1 MESVLEKYQAPR
13 IATAPRGHL
22 VIILYDI
29 IIKALDRAVDNFVQK
44 KYDDAS
50 KNIHKAQNIFSEL
63 LTYLNIDEGGE
74 LSISLYRLCKY
85 YKSQLREANLSRDKE
100 KIKHM
105 IKQTKELRAAW
116 GRNSKSGQEE
126 HSSGHQWPRMSQFYG
141 VISGRHKPLSF
152 QDPFIVAFNPHPV
165 LNLLSIFSVK
175 KLHPE

>member
-1 MESVLEKYQAPR
+1 MESVLDKYQAPR
-13 IATAPRGHL
+13 IATTPKGHL

-29 IIKALDRAVDNFVQK
+29 IIKALDRAVDNFIQK

-63 LTYLNIDEGGE
+63 LTYLNIEEGGE

-116 GRNSKSGQEE
+116 DETAKAARKNNQVGTNGREC
-126 HSSGHQWPRMSQFYG
+126 
-141 VISGRHKPLSF
+141 
-152 QDPFIVAFNPHPV
+152 
-165 LNLLSIFSVK
+165 LNFMA
-175 KLHPE
+175 

>member
-44 KYDDAS
+44 RYDDAS

-63 LTYLNIDEGGE
+63 LTYLNIEEGGE

-116 GRNSKSGQEE
+116 DETAKAARKNIQVGTNGREC
-126 HSSGHQWPRMSQFYG
+126 
-141 VISGRHKPLSF
+141 
-152 QDPFIVAFNPHPV
+152 
-165 LNLLSIFSVK
+165 LNFMA
-175 KLHPE
+175 

>member
-1 MESVLEKYQAPR
+1 MESVLDQYQTSR
-13 IATAPRGHL
+13 IATAPKGHL

-29 IIKALDRAVDNFVQK
+29 IIKALDRAADNFLQR

-63 LTYLNIDEGGE
+63 LTYLNIEEGGE

-85 YKSQLREANLSRDKE
+85 YKSQLRDPNLSHDRE

-116 GRNSKSGQEE
+116 GETAKAARKNNHVSTNDGELLN
-126 HSSGHQWPRMSQFYG
+126 F
-141 VISGRHKPLSF
+141 
-152 QDPFIVAFNPHPV
+152 VA
-165 LNLLSIFSVK
+165 
-175 KLHPE
+175 